1 MKRVLIDTATAAP
14 EVVALVMALNEPDIH
29 VEAITTVM
37 GKVPASI
44 ATRNTLLSITAA
56 GTYQPPVFEGIA
68 KPMFHEQHDA
78 SLIFG
83 ANGLGNLSVAQHP
96 SPIKEDMHA
105 VDAIIKTVC
114 QWGEALELL
123 CLGPLT
129 NIALAITKAP
139 QVMRRIKRITL
150 MGGAAFEGDAN
161 PMAEFNIWQDA
172 EAADIVFDF
181 GVPLVMVTAEAADA
195 CADLSI
201 HDLDRLALGR
211 NQSSGF
217 GLDCFNTLLQLCEK
231 NPGARSLVFSSPIAF
246 AVLARPEVI
255 QGSFASYSRVE
266 TQGSTQV
273 NGATVNDRRTD
284 ETHPF
289 RANASET
296 IGAFN
301 CQVVHRI
308 DSEAFRQYMFGLLVK

>member
-14 EVVALVMALNEPDIH
+14 EVVALVMALSEPDIH

-37 GKVPASI
+37 GKVPAGI

-83 ANGLGNLSVAQHP
+83 TNGLGSLLVAQHP
-96 SPIKEDMHA
+96 AQTKEVLHA
-105 VDAIIKTVC
+105 VDAIIKTVSE
-114 QWGEALELL
+114 WGEALELL

-129 NIALAITKAP
+129 NVALAITKAP
-139 QVMRRIKRITL
+139 QVMRRLKRITL
-150 MGGAAFEGDAN
+150 TGGAAFEGDAN

-172 EAADIVFDF
+172 EAADIVFNF
-181 GVPLVMVTAEAADA
+181 GVPLVMITAEASDA
-195 CADLSI
+195 CAGLSRQN
-201 HDLDRLALGR
+201 LDCLASGQNR
-211 NQSSGF
+211 PSGF
-217 GLDCFNTLLQLCEK
+217 GLDCFKTLLQLDEK
-231 NPGARSLVFSSPIAF
+231 NPDARSLLFSSPLAF
-246 AVLARPEVI
+246 AVLARSELI
-255 QGSFASYSRVE
+255 QDSFASYSRVE
-266 TQGSTQV
+266 TQGSAQV
-273 NGATVNDRRTD
+273 YGATVNDRRTD

-301 CQVVHRI
+301 CQVVHRV
-308 DSEAFRQYMFGLLVK
+308 DSAVFGQYLSALLVK